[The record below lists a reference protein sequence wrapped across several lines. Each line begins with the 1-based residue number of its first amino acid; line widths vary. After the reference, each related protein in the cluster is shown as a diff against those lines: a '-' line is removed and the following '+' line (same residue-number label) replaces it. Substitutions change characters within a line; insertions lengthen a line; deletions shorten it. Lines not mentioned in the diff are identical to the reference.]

1 MRFKTRLYRRGTFTN
16 PIQNG
21 HSNSKYPFLIF
32 HYTLRKDNVGYING
46 SYIYKPIVIMLI
58 KF

>member
-16 PIQNG
+16 PTQNG
-21 HSNSKYPFLIF
+21 HSNSECPFLIF

-46 SYIYKPIVIMLI
+46 SYIYKPIVIRLI